1 MLTALAIRNVVLI
14 EQLILTFESGLT
26 VLTGETGAGKSIL
39 LDALGLALGA
49 RSESGLVRAGASL
62 AVVTAE
68 FSLPED
74 HPAYALLAEQGLQA
88 DRNLILRRQVGT
100 DGRSRAF
107 VNDQPIS
114 IALLRQVGDLLVEI
128 EGQFEAHGLLDPGT
142 HRMHLDRFAALE
154 PQVGKTRAAFAAWRK
169 AKQEHDD
176 AAAMTDKAR
185 TEEDYLR
192 HSVAE
197 LDLAAPMAG
206 EEAELA
212 AERARLSNREQAI
225 EALNGALA
233 DLAGDRGS
241 ERTMASALRRLQ
253 RMADKLGSEG
263 ETAIAALDRATIEL
277 AEGLAALGRL
287 IASFDADPQRLEKL
301 EERLYLLRDLARK
314 HRITPDTLAEFHE
327 RLQKQLASL
336 ENQGGG
342 IAKLREA
349 EQKARAAYMAAAESL
364 SKGRSRAIKFLE
376 AAVRDELPPLKLEKA
391 RFTVQCDKLDE
402 ARWGDLGWDQVS
414 FVVTTNPGAA
424 PGPIEQVASGGEL
437 ARFMLALTVV
447 LAGGQAAETLIFDEV
462 DSGIGGA
469 TAAAVG
475 ERLKRLSEHFQML
488 VITHSPQVAAMA
500 DQHWCVAKETFRNN
514 AITTVAALDKKQR
527 REEIARLL
535 AGATI
540 TDEARAAADK
550 LLAEAR

>member
-68 FSLPED
+68 FSLAED
-74 HPAYALLAEQGLQA
+74 HPAFALLAEQGLQA
-88 DRNLILRRQVGT
+88 DRNLILRRQVGS

-114 IALLRQVGDLLVEI
+114 IALLRQLGDLLVEI

-154 PQVGKTRAAFAAWRK
+154 PQVAKTRAAHAAWRK

-176 AAAMTDKAR
+176 AAAMTNKAR

-197 LDLAAPMAG
+197 LDLADPKPG

-212 AERARLSNREQAI
+212 AERARLSNREQAM
-225 EALNGALA
+225 EALNGALE
-233 DLAGDRGS
+233 DLAGNRGS

-327 RLQKQLASL
+327 GLKKQLASL

-349 EQKARAAYMAAAESL
+349 EQKARAAYMAAAEAL
-364 SKGRSRAIKFLE
+364 SKGRNRAIKFLE

-391 RFTVQCDKLDE
+391 RFSVQCDKLDE

-500 DQHWCVAKETFRNN
+500 NQHWCVAKETFRNN
-514 AITTVAALDKKQR
+514 AITTVAALDKRQR

>member
-49 RSESGLVRAGASL
+49 RSESGLVRSGASL

-68 FSLPED
+68 FTLPED
-74 HPAYALLAEQGLQA
+74 HPALALLTEQGLQVERA
-88 DRNLILRRQVGT
+88 LILRRQVGN

-114 IALLRQVGDLLVEI
+114 ITLLRQLGDLLVEI
-128 EGQFEAHGLLDPGT
+128 EGQFEAHGLLDVST
-142 HRMHLDRFAALE
+142 HRGHLDRFAAL
-154 PQVGKTRAAFAAWRK
+154 QSQADKTRATFAAWRK
-169 AKQEHDD
+169 AKQAHDD
-176 AAAMTDKAR
+176 AAALTDKAR

-192 HSVAE
+192 HAVAE
-197 LDLAAPMAG
+197 LDLAAPMPG

-212 AERARLSNREQAI
+212 AERARLSNREQAM
-225 EALNGALA
+225 EALSGALA

-241 ERTMASALRRLQ
+241 ERTIASAQRRLQ
-253 RMADKLGSEG
+253 RIADKLGSEG
-263 ETAIAALDRATIEL
+263 EAAIAALDRASIEL
-277 AEGLAALGRL
+277 TEGVAALGRL
-287 IASFDADPQRLEKL
+287 IASFDADPKRLEKL

-327 RLQKQLASL
+327 GLRKQLAAL
-336 ENQGGG
+336 DTQGGG
-342 IAKLREA
+342 LSTLRAAADKAREA
-349 EQKARAAYMAAAESL
+349 YIAAAEAL
-364 SKGRSRAIKFLE
+364 SKGRGRAIKFLE
-376 AAVRDELPPLKLEKA
+376 AAVKDELPPLKLERA
-391 RFTVQCDKLDE
+391 RFTVQCDKMDE
-402 ARWGDLGWDQVS
+402 AHWGEDGWDQVG
-414 FVVTTNPGAA
+414 FVVTTNPGSA

-469 TAAAVG
+469 TATAVG

-514 AITTVAALDKKQR
+514 AYTTVAVLDKKAR

>member
-1 MLTALAIRNVVLI
+1 MLTALSIRNVVLI

-74 HPAYALLAEQGLQA
+74 HPAYALLAEQGLPTEG
-88 DRNLILRRQVGT
+88 NLILRRQVGN

-114 IALLRQVGDLLVEI
+114 IALLRQLGDLLVEI

-142 HRMHLDRFAALE
+142 HRMQLDRFAALE
-154 PQVGKTRAAFAAWRK
+154 PQVAKTRAAYAKWRK
-169 AKQEHDD
+169 AKQEYTD
-176 AAAMTDKAR
+176 AAAMTDKAKS
-185 TEEDYLR
+185 EEDYLR

-197 LDLAAPMAG
+197 LDLAAPKPG

-212 AERARLSNREQAI
+212 AERARLSNREQAM
-225 EALNGALA
+225 EALNGALS
-233 DLAGDRGS
+233 DLAGDRGA
-241 ERTMASALRRLQ
+241 ERSMASALRRLQ

-263 ETAIAALDRATIEL
+263 DAAIAALDRATIEL
-277 AEGLAALGRL
+277 TEGLAALGRL

-327 RLQKQLASL
+327 GLKKQLAAL

-342 IAKLREA
+342 LAKLREA
-349 EQKARAAYMAAAESL
+349 EEKARAAYMAAAESL
-364 SKGRSRAIKFLE
+364 SKGRQRAIKFLE

-391 RFTVQCDKLDE
+391 RFSVQLEKLDE
-402 ARWGDLGWDQVS
+402 ARWTDLGWDQVS
-414 FVVTTNPGAA
+414 FVVATNPGAA
-424 PGPIEQVASGGEL
+424 PGPIQEVASGGEL

-469 TAAAVG
+469 TATAVG

-500 DQHWCVAKETFRNN
+500 DHHWCVAKETFRNN
-514 AITTVAALDKKQR
+514 AITTVTALDKKQR
-527 REEIARLL
+527 REEIARML

>member
-1 MLTALAIRNVVLI
+1 
-14 EQLILTFESGLT
+14 
-26 VLTGETGAGKSIL
+26 
-39 LDALGLALGA
+39 
-49 RSESGLVRAGASL
+49 
-62 AVVTAE
+62 
-68 FSLPED
+68 
-74 HPAYALLAEQGLQA
+74 
-88 DRNLILRRQVGT
+88 
-100 DGRSRAF
+100 
-107 VNDQPIS
+107 
-114 IALLRQVGDLLVEI
+114 
-128 EGQFEAHGLLDPGT
+128 
-142 HRMHLDRFAALE
+142 
-154 PQVGKTRAAFAAWRK
+154 
-169 AKQEHDD
+169 
-176 AAAMTDKAR
+176 
-185 TEEDYLR
+185 
-192 HSVAE
+192 
-197 LDLAAPMAG
+197 
-206 EEAELA
+206 
-212 AERARLSNREQAI
+212 
-225 EALNGALA
+225 
-233 DLAGDRGS
+233 
-241 ERTMASALRRLQ
+241 MASALRRLQ

-327 RLQKQLASL
+327 GLKKQLASL

-349 EQKARAAYMAAAESL
+349 EQKTRAAYMAAAEAL
-364 SKGRSRAIKFLE
+364 SKGRNRAIKFLE

-402 ARWGDLGWDQVS
+402 ARWGEDGWDQVS

-469 TAAAVG
+469 TATAVG

-500 DQHWCVAKETFRNN
+500 NQHWCVAKETFRNN

-527 REEIARLL
+527 REEIARML

>member
-49 RSESGLVRAGASL
+49 RSESGLVRNGASL

-68 FSLPED
+68 FTVAED
-74 HPAYALLAEQGLQA
+74 HPALTLLTEQGLQA
-88 DRNLILRRQVGT
+88 DRNLILRRQVGV

-107 VNDQPIS
+107 MNDQPIS
-114 IALLRQVGDLLVEI
+114 VTLLRQLGDLLVEI
-128 EGQFEAHGLLDPGT
+128 EGQFEAHGLLDVST
-142 HRMHLDRFAALE
+142 HRAHLDRFAALQS
-154 PQVGKTRAAFAAWRK
+154 QVDKTRAAFAAWRA
-169 AKQEHDD
+169 AKQQHAD
-176 AAAMTDKAR
+176 AAALTDKAKS
-185 TEEDYLR
+185 EEDYLR

-197 LDLAAPMAG
+197 LDLAAPKPG

-212 AERARLSNREQAI
+212 AERARLSNREQAM

-233 DLAGDRGS
+233 DLAGDRGTQ
-241 ERTMASALRRLQ
+241 RTMASALRRLQ
-253 RMADKLGSEG
+253 RMEDKLGSEG
-263 ETAIAALDRATIEL
+263 AAAVSALDRASIEL
-277 AEGLAALGRL
+277 TEGVAALGRL
-287 IASFDADPQRLEKL
+287 IASFDADPKRLEKL
-301 EERLYLLRDLARK
+301 EERLYMLRDLARK
-314 HRITPDTLAEFHE
+314 HRIAPEGLAEFHE
-327 RLQKQLASL
+327 TLRNQLAAL
-336 ENQGGG
+336 DTQGGSLS
-342 IAKLREA
+342 KLRAA
-349 EQKARAAYMAAAESL
+349 EEKAREAYVVAAESL
-364 SKGRSRAIKFLE
+364 SKARGRAIRFLE
-376 AAVRDELPPLKLEKA
+376 AAVTQELPPLKLERA
-391 RFTVQCDKLDE
+391 RFTVRSEKLGE
-402 ARWGDLGWDQVS
+402 AHWGEYGWDQVS
-414 FVVTTNPGAA
+414 FVVATNPGAA

-447 LAGGQAAETLIFDEV
+447 LAGGQSAETLIFDEV

-469 TAAAVG
+469 TATAVG
-475 ERLKRLSEHFQML
+475 ERLKRLSEHFQLL
-488 VITHSPQVAAMA
+488 VITHSPQVAALA

-514 AITTVAALDKKQR
+514 AYTTVSALDKKQR

>member
-1 MLTALAIRNVVLI
+1 
-14 EQLILTFESGLT
+14 
-26 VLTGETGAGKSIL
+26 
-39 LDALGLALGA
+39 
-49 RSESGLVRAGASL
+49 
-62 AVVTAE
+62 VVTAE

-74 HPAYALLAEQGLQA
+74 HPAHALLAEQGLQA
-88 DRNLILRRQVGT
+88 DRNLILRRQVGN

-114 IALLRQVGDLLVEI
+114 IALLRQLGDLLVEI

-154 PQVGKTRAAFAAWRK
+154 PQVAKTRAAYAAWRK
-169 AKQEHDD
+169 AKQEHAD

-197 LDLAAPMAG
+197 LDLAAPKPG

-212 AERARLSNREQAI
+212 AERARLSNREQAM

-263 ETAIAALDRATIEL
+263 EAAIAALDRATIEL
-277 AEGLAALGRL
+277 AEGMAALGRL

-327 RLQKQLASL
+327 GLKKQLASL
-336 ENQGGG
+336 ETQGGG

-349 EQKARAAYMAAAESL
+349 EEKARAAYMAAADSL
-364 SKGRSRAIKFLE
+364 SKGRNRAIKFLE

-391 RFTVQCDKLDE
+391 RFTVQFDKLDE
-402 ARWGDLGWDQVS
+402 ARWTDYGWDQVG
-414 FVVTTNPGAA
+414 FVVATNPGAA

-469 TAAAVG
+469 TATAVG

-514 AITTVAALDKKQR
+514 TITTVAALDKKQR

>member
-49 RSESGLVRAGASL
+49 RSESGLVRNGASL

-68 FSLPED
+68 FTVAED
-74 HPAYALLAEQGLQA
+74 HPALTLLTEQGLQV
-88 DRNLILRRQVGT
+88 DRNLILRRQVGV

-107 VNDQPIS
+107 MNDQPIS
-114 IALLRQVGDLLVEI
+114 VALLRQLGDLLVEI
-128 EGQFEAHGLLDPGT
+128 EGQFEAHGLLDVST
-142 HRMHLDRFAALE
+142 HRAHLDRFAALQS
-154 PQVGKTRAAFAAWRK
+154 QVDKTRAAFATWRA
-169 AKQEHDD
+169 AKQAHAD
-176 AAAMTDKAR
+176 ATALTDKAKS
-185 TEEDYLR
+185 EEDYLR

-197 LDLAAPMAG
+197 LDLAAPKSG

-212 AERARLSNREQAI
+212 AERARLSNREQAM

-233 DLAGDRGS
+233 DLAGDRGTQ
-241 ERTMASALRRLQ
+241 RTMASALRRLQ
-253 RMADKLGSEG
+253 RIADKLGSEG
-263 ETAIAALDRATIEL
+263 AAAVSALDRASIEL
-277 AEGLAALGRL
+277 TEGVAALGRL
-287 IASFDADPQRLEKL
+287 IASFDADPRRLEKL
-301 EERLYLLRDLARK
+301 EERLYMLRDLARK
-314 HRITPDTLAEFHE
+314 HRIAPEGLAEFHE
-327 RLQKQLASL
+327 SLRGQLAAL
-336 ENQGGG
+336 DTQGGSLS
-342 IAKLREA
+342 KLRTA
-349 EQKARAAYMAAAESL
+349 EEKAREAYVVAAESL
-364 SKGRSRAIKFLE
+364 SKARGRAIRFLE
-376 AAVRDELPPLKLEKA
+376 AAVSQELPPLKLERA
-391 RFTVQCDKLDE
+391 RFTVRSEKLDE
-402 ARWGDLGWDQVS
+402 AHWGEHGWDQVS
-414 FVVTTNPGAA
+414 FVVATNPGAA

-469 TAAAVG
+469 TATAVG
-475 ERLKRLSEHFQML
+475 ERLKRLSEHFQLL
-488 VITHSPQVAAMA
+488 VITHSPQVAALA

-514 AITTVAALDKKQR
+514 AYTTVSALDKKER

>member
-49 RSESGLVRAGASL
+49 RSESGLVRSGASL

-68 FSLPED
+68 FALPED
-74 HPAYALLAEQGLQA
+74 HPALALLSEQGLQV
-88 DRNLILRRQVGT
+88 DRALILRRQVGS

-114 IALLRQVGDLLVEI
+114 IALLRQLGDLLVEI
-128 EGQFEAHGLLDPGT
+128 EGQFEAHGLLDVST
-142 HRMHLDRFAALE
+142 HRGHLDQFAALHA
-154 PQVGKTRAAFAAWRK
+154 QVDKTRAAFAAWRK
-169 AKQEHDD
+169 AKQAHDD
-176 AAAMTDKAR
+176 AAALTDKAR

-192 HSVAE
+192 HAVAE
-197 LDLAAPMAG
+197 LDLAAPKAG

-212 AERARLSNREQAI
+212 AERARLSNREQAM
-225 EALNGALA
+225 EALNGALG

-253 RMADKLGSEG
+253 RIADKLGSEG
-263 ETAIAALDRATIEL
+263 EAAIAALDRASIEMT
-277 AEGLAALGRL
+277 EGIAALGRL
-287 IASFDADPQRLEKL
+287 IASFDADPKRLEKL

-314 HRITPDTLAEFHE
+314 HRIPPDGLAEFHE
-327 RLQKQLASL
+327 GMRSQLAALDTQDGSL
-336 ENQGGG
+336 G
-342 IAKLREA
+342 KLREA
-349 EQKARAAYMAAAESL
+349 AQKAREAYIAAAETL
-364 SKGRSRAIKFLE
+364 SKGRGRAIKFLE
-376 AAVRDELPPLKLEKA
+376 AAVKEELPPLKLERA
-391 RFTVQCDKLDE
+391 RFIVQCDKLDE
-402 ARWGDLGWDQVS
+402 AHWGENGWDQVG
-414 FVVTTNPGAA
+414 FVVATNPGSPPA
-424 PGPIEQVASGGEL
+424 PIEQVASGGEL

-469 TAAAVG
+469 TATAVG

-514 AITTVAALDKKQR
+514 AITTVTALDKKAR

>member
-88 DRNLILRRQVGT
+88 DRNLILRRQVGS

-114 IALLRQVGDLLVEI
+114 IALLRQLGDQLVEI

-142 HRMHLDRFAALE
+142 HRMHLDRFAALD
-154 PQVGKTRAAFAAWRK
+154 PQVAKTRAAFAIWRK
-169 AKQEHDD
+169 AKQEYTD

-197 LDLAAPMAG
+197 LDLAAPKAG

-212 AERARLSNREQAI
+212 SERARLSNREQAM

-263 ETAIAALDRATIEL
+263 EAAIAALDRATIEL

-301 EERLYLLRDLARK
+301 EERLYLLRDIARK

-327 RLQKQLASL
+327 GLKKQLASL

-342 IAKLREA
+342 IAKLRAA
-349 EQKARAAYMAAAESL
+349 EEKARAAYASAADSL
-364 SKGRSRAIKFLE
+364 SKGRTRATKFLE

-391 RFTVQCDKLDE
+391 RFTVQLDKLDE
-402 ARWGDLGWDQVS
+402 ARWGEEGWDQVS

-469 TAAAVG
+469 TATAVG

-500 DQHWCVAKETFRNN
+500 NQHWCVAKETFRNN

>member
-74 HPAYALLAEQGLQA
+74 HPAYALLAEQGLQV
-88 DRNLILRRQVGT
+88 DRNLILRRQVGS

-114 IALLRQVGDLLVEI
+114 IALLRQLGELLVEI

-142 HRMHLDRFAALE
+142 HRVHLDRFAALE
-154 PQVGKTRAAFAAWRK
+154 PQVAKTRAAHAAWRK
-169 AKQEHDD
+169 AKQAHDD

-192 HSVAE
+192 HSLAE
-197 LDLAAPMAG
+197 LDLAAPKPG
-206 EEAELA
+206 EEGELA
-212 AERARLSNREQAI
+212 AERARLSNREQAM
-225 EALNGALA
+225 EALNGALS

-263 ETAIAALDRATIEL
+263 EAAIAALDRATIEL
-277 AEGLAALGRL
+277 AEGMAALGRL
-287 IASFDADPQRLEKL
+287 IASFDADPHRLEKL

-327 RLQKQLASL
+327 GLKKQLASL

-349 EQKARAAYMAAAESL
+349 EEKARAAYMAAAESL
-364 SKGRSRAIKFLE
+364 SKGRQRAIKFLE

-391 RFTVQCDKLDE
+391 RFRVAVEPLPEDRAGPSGMDRVAFE
-402 ARWGDLGWDQVS
+402 VS
-414 FVVTTNPGAA
+414 TIPGAPFNA
-424 PGPIEQVASGGEL
+424 SIACSRLERRARSAASSASSPGLGA
-437 ARFMLALTVV
+437 ARSSSAR
-447 LAGGQAAETLIFDEV
+447 E
-462 DSGIGGA
+462 
-469 TAAAVG
+469 
-475 ERLKRLSEHFQML
+475 
-488 VITHSPQVAAMA
+488 
-500 DQHWCVAKETFRNN
+500 W
-514 AITTVAALDKKQR
+514 R
-527 REEIARLL
+527 R
-535 AGATI
+535 
-540 TDEARAAADK
+540 
-550 LLAEAR
+550 

>member
-68 FSLPED
+68 FSLPAD

-88 DRNLILRRQVGT
+88 DRNLILRRQVGS

-114 IALLRQVGDLLVEI
+114 IALLRQLGDLLVEI

-154 PQVGKTRAAFAAWRK
+154 PQVAKTRAAYAAWRK

-176 AAAMTDKAR
+176 AAAMTDKAK

-197 LDLAAPMAG
+197 LDLAAPQAG

-212 AERARLSNREQAI
+212 AERARLSNREQAM
-225 EALNGALA
+225 EALNGALS

-263 ETAIAALDRATIEL
+263 EAAIAALDRATIEL

-301 EERLYLLRDLARK
+301 EDRLYLLRDLARK

-327 RLQKQLASL
+327 GLQKQLASL

-349 EQKARAAYMAAAESL
+349 EQKARAAYMAAAESV

-391 RFTVQCDKLDE
+391 RFTVQLDKLDE
-402 ARWGDLGWDQVS
+402 ARWTDYGWDQVS

>member
-1 MLTALAIRNVVLI
+1 MLTALSIRNVVLI

-68 FSLPED
+68 FSQSAN

-88 DRNLILRRQVGT
+88 EGNLILRRQVGS

-114 IALLRQVGDLLVEI
+114 IALLRQLGDQLVEI

-154 PQVGKTRAAFAAWRK
+154 SQVAKTRAAHAAWRK
-169 AKQEHDD
+169 AKQAHDD
-176 AAAMTDKAR
+176 AAAMTNKAK

-197 LDLAAPMAG
+197 LDLAAPKPG

-212 AERARLSNREQAI
+212 AERARLSNREQAM

-233 DLAGDRGS
+233 DLAGDRGA

-263 ETAIAALDRATIEL
+263 DTAIAALDRATIEL
-277 AEGLAALGRL
+277 SEGLAALGRL

-327 RLQKQLASL
+327 GLTKQLASL

-349 EQKARAAYMAAAESL
+349 EQKARAAYMAAAEAL
-364 SKGRSRAIKFLE
+364 SKSRQRAIKFLE

-391 RFTVQCDKLDE
+391 RFSVQSERLDE
-402 ARWGDLGWDQVS
+402 ARWADLGWDQIS

-424 PGPIEQVASGGEL
+424 PGPIQEVASGGEL

-469 TAAAVG
+469 TATAVG

-488 VITHSPQVAAMA
+488 VITHSPQVAALA
-500 DQHWCVAKETFRNN
+500 NQHWCVAKETFRNN
-514 AITTVAALDKKQR
+514 AITTVSALDKKQR
-527 REEIARLL
+527 REEIARML

>member
-88 DRNLILRRQVGT
+88 DRNLILRRQVGS

-114 IALLRQVGDLLVEI
+114 IALLRQLGDQLVEI

-154 PQVGKTRAAFAAWRK
+154 QQVAKTRATHAAWRK

-176 AAAMTDKAR
+176 AAAMTNKAR

-197 LDLAAPMAG
+197 LDLAAPKPG

-212 AERARLSNREQAI
+212 AERARLSNREQAM
-225 EALNGALA
+225 EALNGALS

-327 RLQKQLASL
+327 GLKKQLASL

-349 EQKARAAYMAAAESL
+349 EQKTRAAYMAAAEAL
-364 SKGRSRAIKFLE
+364 SKGRNRAIKFLE

-402 ARWGDLGWDQVS
+402 ARWGEEGWDQVS

-469 TAAAVG
+469 TATAVG

-500 DQHWCVAKETFRNN
+500 NQHWCVAKETFRNN

>member
-1 MLTALAIRNVVLI
+1 MLTALSIRNVVLI

-88 DRNLILRRQVGT
+88 DGNLILRRQVGS

-114 IALLRQVGDLLVEI
+114 IALLRQLGDLLVEI

-154 PQVGKTRAAFAAWRK
+154 PQVTKTHAAYGIWRK
-169 AKQEHDD
+169 AKQEHAD
-176 AAAMTDKAR
+176 AAAMTDKAK

-197 LDLAAPMAG
+197 LDLAAPMPG

-212 AERARLSNREQAI
+212 AERARLSNREQAM
-225 EALNGALA
+225 EALNGALE

-263 ETAIAALDRATIEL
+263 EAAIAALDRATIEL

-287 IASFDADPQRLEKL
+287 IASFDADPERLEKL

-327 RLQKQLASL
+327 GLKKQLASL

-349 EQKARAAYMAAAESL
+349 EEKARAAYIAAAESL

-376 AAVRDELPPLKLEKA
+376 AAVRAELPPLKLEKA
-391 RFTVQCDKLDE
+391 RFTVQLDKLDE
-402 ARWGDLGWDQVS
+402 ARWTDYGWDQVS
-414 FVVTTNPGAA
+414 FLVTTNPGAA

-514 AITTVAALDKKQR
+514 AITSVAALDKKQR

>member
-1 MLTALAIRNVVLI
+1 MLTALSIRNVVLI

-68 FSLPED
+68 FSQPAD

-88 DRNLILRRQVGT
+88 DGNLILRRQVGS

-114 IALLRQVGDLLVEI
+114 IALLRQLGDQLVEI

-154 PQVGKTRAAFAAWRK
+154 PQVAKTRAAYAAWRK
-169 AKQEHDD
+169 AKQAHDD

-197 LDLAAPMAG
+197 LDLAAPKPG

-212 AERARLSNREQAI
+212 AERARLSNREQAM

-233 DLAGDRGS
+233 DLAGDRGA

-263 ETAIAALDRATIEL
+263 DTAIAALDRATIEL
-277 AEGLAALGRL
+277 TEGLAALGRL

-314 HRITPDTLAEFHE
+314 HRITPETLAEFHE
-327 RLQKQLASL
+327 GLKKQLASL

-349 EQKARAAYMAAAESL
+349 EQKARAAYMAAAEAL
-364 SKGRSRAIKFLE
+364 SKGRQRAIKFLE

-391 RFTVQCDKLDE
+391 RFSVQSEKLDE
-402 ARWGDLGWDQVS
+402 ARWGDLGWDQIS
-414 FVVTTNPGAA
+414 FVVTTNPGVA
-424 PGPIEQVASGGEL
+424 PGPIQEVASGGEL

-469 TAAAVG
+469 TATAVG

-500 DQHWCVAKETFRNN
+500 NQHWCVAKETFRNN
-514 AITTVAALDKKQR
+514 AITTVSALDKKQR
-527 REEIARLL
+527 REEIARML

>member
-68 FSLPED
+68 FSLPAD

-88 DRNLILRRQVGT
+88 DRNLILRRQVGS

-114 IALLRQVGDLLVEI
+114 IALLRQLGDQLVEI

-154 PQVGKTRAAFAAWRK
+154 SQVAKTRATHAAWRK
-169 AKQEHDD
+169 AKQEHDE
-176 AAAMTDKAR
+176 AAAMTNKAR

-197 LDLAAPMAG
+197 LDLAAPKPG

-212 AERARLSNREQAI
+212 AERARLSNREQAM
-225 EALNGALA
+225 EALNGALS

-327 RLQKQLASL
+327 GLKKQLASL

-349 EQKARAAYMAAAESL
+349 EQKTRAAYMAAAEAL
-364 SKGRSRAIKFLE
+364 SKGRNRAIKFLE

-391 RFTVQCDKLDE
+391 RFSVQLEKLDE

-469 TAAAVG
+469 TATAVG

-500 DQHWCVAKETFRNN
+500 NQHWCVAKETFRNN